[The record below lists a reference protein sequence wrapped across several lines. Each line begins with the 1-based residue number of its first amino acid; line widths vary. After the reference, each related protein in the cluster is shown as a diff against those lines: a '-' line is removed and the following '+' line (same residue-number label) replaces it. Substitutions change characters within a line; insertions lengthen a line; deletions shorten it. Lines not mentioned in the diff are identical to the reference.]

1 MGTDNKMKNLNI
13 CVLLDFYSSLL
24 SEKQAEM
31 MQEYYNEDLSL
42 SEIAAEM
49 NITRQGVR
57 DALKKSEAILSEAE
71 AEMGFAK
78 RFMDMAKELKII
90 RIKTEH
96 LIENK
101 DNRDEELLS
110 LLNEIDRLMALSG
123 VTEYGI

>member
-1 MGTDNKMKNLNI
+1 MKNLNI

-24 SEKQAEM
+24 SDKQAEM

-57 DALKKSEAILSEAE
+57 DALKKSENILSEAE
-71 AEMGFAK
+71 AQMGFAK
-78 RFMDMAKELKII
+78 RFMDMARELKII

-101 DNRDEELLS
+101 DGRDEELMG
-110 LLNEIDRLMALSG
+110 LLNEIDRLRALSG
-123 VTEYGI
+123 VTDYGI